1 MAIKPNINDFESDV
15 DYVVACEC
23 YGLEMEYE
31 EEARMAE
38 EEAELLDSKKESNVS
53 SIEIILN
60 EFRDYWTRTYTGLDF
75 NSYTDGELKC
85 DVVEINDSQILVVCK
100 DEQLDELQSLLENL
114 IRDYELSDKLFLMI
128 TTDYDGLLFD
138 YERAMVIEDITE

>member
-1 MAIKPNINDFESDV
+1 MAIRPNVGDFESDV

-23 YGLEMEYE
+23 YGLELEYE

-38 EEAELLDSKKESNVS
+38 ELEDSKKESNNS
-53 SIEIILN
+53 SIETILN
-60 EFRDYWTRTYTGLDF
+60 EFRDYWTQTYVGLDF
-75 NSYTDGELKC
+75 NSYTDGSLKC

-100 DEQLDELQSLLENL
+100 DEQLDEFQSLLENL
-114 IRDYELSDKLFLMI
+114 IRDYELSDKLSLMV
-128 TTDYDGLLFD
+128 TTDYDELLFD